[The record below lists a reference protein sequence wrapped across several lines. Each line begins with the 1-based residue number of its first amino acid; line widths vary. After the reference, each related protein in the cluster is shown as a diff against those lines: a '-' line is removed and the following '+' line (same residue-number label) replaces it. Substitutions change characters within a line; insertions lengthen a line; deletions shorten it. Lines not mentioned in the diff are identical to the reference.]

1 MPKGKHTILK
11 RRNIMKEKELHEYCQ
26 NIFNINARKQ
36 NENSRPLTLEDID
49 TMTLIAEDIG
59 FDIQNY
65 EGDLE
70 NTHIY
75 YIQKYKKVLTF
86 PQAVEFINQ
95 HKEENFL
102 LVDNSYASK
111 TDIWFY
117 MINEP
122 NNLTLYCFHAVGGG
136 HMTLF
141 AVLRN
146 VPGKAE
152 WQKPEIVSDTC
163 FKIEHNEREYEKNK
177 FTFAFARDGWSSYSE
192 GRPINFLTNNCW
204 MDTHEVLERYLFLPG
219 KSRITFKPYSVNYKR
234 FFGYV
239 IGKEP
244 EKDDL
249 PIVKRYGI
257 PVFNNGCNYKYGDKY
272 MYNVSDRLESEI
284 TQEDWDRVSRRL
296 TSKLDAMEQNSDPQF
311 TNRKGEEPLHASM
324 ILITEPV
331 EGHRRPTFHL
341 IRAFRNNDITEI
353 VELSRGELSIKNMFP
368 EEVYCLFNN
377 GMYCH
382 ASYNI
387 KGDMRDLIN
396 DPDTE
401 VDPVTYNKWAEER
414 SLHPELLKLLSESYF
429 KTIELDKV
437 RLLNKLPFGALLIDQ
452 LITSGYAELAINLA
466 AHITEK
472 AYDTHH
478 FCSQLSDL
486 FPGCNGEETS
496 LYKILNIS
504 RNTAKFLFEGIN
516 PTEISLFIAKFK
528 AIHYYGGNSVLT
540 DEIIQKVE
548 NYLILF
554 SAGQATMK
562 LGFGDRQFDFIEYPN
577 LIKQVL
583 KMERKIIDLKNVTSQ
598 QKNQILTQYK
608 EIVRAYVSFLDYQK
622 IAPEEEK
629 KQWDP
634 ATQRIFLEFSLTGT
648 PERPLDPVT
657 ELELREKHANRA
669 LAIYKNKADE
679 EVTKLNE
686 EKYAYR
692 KRHAIDKL
700 RSLASL
706 SKTNACFAGYVVL
719 VPTQVYGIDVVGSIE
734 KEGCDQNHCLFRQ
747 YTNEIVEGHFTPL
760 WLRLEDKPEESLVTF
775 SLTMDGRIDQT
786 RGEGDRDITV
796 QEAKAI
802 AAWAMSKYGMV
813 TFRSE
818 GKDVAPGGWPS
829 NVAVP
834 SLPTPDRDWL
844 YRLSQTHAL
853 KTY

>member
-1 MPKGKHTILK
+1 
-11 RRNIMKEKELHEYCQ
+11 MKNKSLREYCQ
-26 NIFNINARKQ
+26 NIFNIEASEQ
-36 NENSRPLTLEDID
+36 NKNSRPLTLEDID
-49 TMTLIAEDIG
+49 TMTLVSEKTG
-59 FDIQNY
+59 FDVQGY
-65 EGDLE
+65 EDDLE

-75 YIQKYKKVLTF
+75 YIQKYKKILTF

-102 LVDNSYASK
+102 LVDDCYASQR
-111 TDIWFY
+111 DIWFY

-152 WQKPEIVSDTC
+152 WQEPEIVSSTC
-163 FKIEHNEREYEKNK
+163 FKIVNKGREYSTEKNK
-177 FTFAFARDGWSSYSE
+177 FTFVFSTDGWSSYTSA
-192 GRPINFLTNNCW
+192 RSINFHTSNSW
-204 MDTHEVLERYLFLPG
+204 IDTHEVLERYLFLPG
-219 KSRITFKPYSVNYKR
+219 KSRIAFRPYSTAYKR

-239 IGKEP
+239 IGKAP

-257 PVFNNGCNYKYGDKY
+257 PAFDSSWSYKYGGGY
-272 MYNVSDRLESEI
+272 MYNVSDCLESEI
-284 TQEDWDRVSRRL
+284 AQEDWDRVSRRL
-296 TSKLDAMEQNSDPQF
+296 TAKLDAMEQNSTPQL
-311 TNRKGEEPLHASM
+311 TNKKGEEPLHASM
-324 ILITEPV
+324 VLITEPV
-331 EGHRRPTFHL
+331 KGHRRPTFHF

-353 VELSRGELSIKNMFP
+353 VELSRGELSIKNMSP
-368 EEVYCLFNN
+368 EEVYCLFDN
-377 GMYCH
+377 GMYYH
-382 ASYNI
+382 VSYDI
-387 KGDMRDLIN
+387 KSDMRVLIN
-396 DPDTE
+396 DSNTE

-429 KTIELDKV
+429 ETIELETV

-452 LITSGYAELAINLA
+452 LITSGHAELAISLA
-466 AHITEK
+466 AHITK
-472 AYDTHH
+472 RAYDTNY

-504 RNTAKFLFEGIN
+504 RNTAKFLFEGIG
-516 PTEISLFIAKFK
+516 PTEVSNFIAKFK

-540 DEIIQKVE
+540 DEIIKKVE
-548 NYLILF
+548 NYLTLF
-554 SAGQATMK
+554 ETGQATMK

-577 LIKQVL
+577 LAKQVL
-583 KMERKIIDLKNVTSQ
+583 KMERKITDLENVTKQ
-598 QKNQILTQYK
+598 QENQILAQYK

-657 ELELREKHANRA
+657 ELGLREKHANRA
-669 LAIYKNKADE
+669 LSIYENKANE
-679 EVTKLNE
+679 EVTRLNE

-706 SKTNACFAGYVVL
+706 PKENACFAGYVVL

-747 YTNEIVEGHFTPL
+747 YTNEIVDGEFTPL
-760 WLRLEDKPEESLVTF
+760 WLRLEDKPEKSLVTF
-775 SLTMDGRIDQT
+775 SLTKEGRIDQT
-786 RGEGDRDITV
+786 RGEGDRNITV
-796 QEAKAI
+796 QEAQAI
-802 AAWAMSKYGMV
+802 AAWAMSKRGMV

-818 GKDVAPGGWPS
+818 GADVAPGGWPS
-829 NVAVP
+829 NVGVP
-834 SLPTPDRDWL
+834 SLPKPDKDWL
-844 YRLSQTHAL
+844 NRLSQTHAL
-853 KTY
+853 KAY

>member
-1 MPKGKHTILK
+1 
-11 RRNIMKEKELHEYCQ
+11 MKNKSLHDFCQ
-26 NIFNINARKQ
+26 NVFSIDSYEQ
-36 NENSRPLTLEDID
+36 NKNSRPLTLEDID
-49 TMTLIAEDIG
+49 TMTLLVEKMG
-59 FDIQNY
+59 FDVQDY
-65 EGDLE
+65 EDDLE
-70 NTHIY
+70 STYIY

-102 LVDNSYASK
+102 LVDNSCASQRN
-111 TDIWFY
+111 IWFY

-122 NNLTLYCFHAVGGG
+122 DNLTLYCFHAVGGG

-141 AVLRN
+141 AILRN
-146 VPGKAE
+146 VPGKVE
-152 WQKPEIVSDTC
+152 WQEPEIVSDTC
-163 FKIEHNEREYEKNK
+163 FKIEHRDREYEKNK
-177 FTFAFARDGWSSYSE
+177 LTFVFSRDGWSSYSE
-192 GRPINFLTNNCW
+192 ARPINFLINSSLIN
-204 MDTHEVLERYLFLPG
+204 THDVLKRYLFLLG
-219 KSRITFKPYSVNYKR
+219 KSRITFRPYSVYYKR

-239 IGKEP
+239 IGEEP

-249 PIVKRYGI
+249 SIVKRYGI
-257 PVFNNGCNYKYGDKY
+257 PAFDNSWSYKYGGGY
-272 MYNVSDRLESEI
+272 MYNVFDRLESEI
-284 TQEDWDRVSRRL
+284 EQEDWDRVSRRL
-296 TSKLDAMEQNSDPQF
+296 TAKLDAMEQNSTPQY
-311 TNRKGEEPLHASM
+311 TNKKGQEPLYTSM

-331 EGHRRPTFHL
+331 KGHRRPTFHF

-353 VELSRGELSIKNMFP
+353 VELSRGELSIKNMNP
-368 EEVYCLFNN
+368 EEIYCLFDN

-382 ASYNI
+382 VSYDI

-396 DPDTE
+396 DSNTE

-429 KTIELDKV
+429 ETIELKTV

-452 LITSGYAELAINLA
+452 LITSGHAELAINLA
-466 AHITEK
+466 AYITER
-472 AYDTHH
+472 AYDTNY

-496 LYKILNIS
+496 LYKILNVS
-504 RNTAKFLFEGIN
+504 RNTAKFLFEEIK
-516 PTEISLFIAKFK
+516 PTEIDRFIAKFK

-540 DEIIQKVE
+540 DEIIKKVE

-554 SAGQATMK
+554 NAGQATMK

-577 LIKQVL
+577 LTKQVL
-583 KMERKIIDLKNVTSQ
+583 KMERKILDLENVTSQ

-629 KQWDP
+629 QQWDP
-634 ATQRIFLEFSLTGT
+634 AAQRIFLEFSLTGT
-648 PERPLDPVT
+648 PERPLNPVE
-657 ELELREKHANRA
+657 ELQLREKHANRA
-669 LAIYKNKADE
+669 LSIYKDKANE
-679 EVTKLNE
+679 EVTRLNE

-706 SKTNACFAGYVVL
+706 PKENACFAGYVVL

-747 YTNEIVEGHFTPL
+747 YTNEIVEGKFTPL
-760 WLRLEDKPEESLVTF
+760 WLRLENKPEESLVTF
-775 SLTMDGRIDQT
+775 SLTKEGRIDQT
-786 RGEGDRDITV
+786 RGENDRDITV

-802 AAWAMSKYGMV
+802 AAWAMSKCGMV

-818 GKDVAPGGWPS
+818 DRDVAPGGWPS
-829 NVAVP
+829 NVGVP
-834 SLPTPDRDWL
+834 SLPKPSKDWL
-844 YRLSQTHAL
+844 NKLSQTHAL

>member
-1 MPKGKHTILK
+1 
-11 RRNIMKEKELHEYCQ
+11 MKDKSLHEFCQ
-26 NIFNINARKQ
+26 NVFSIESYEQK
-36 NENSRPLTLEDID
+36 ENSRPLTLEDIS
-49 TMTLIAEDIG
+49 TMTLLVEGRG
-59 FDIQNY
+59 FDIQEY
-65 EGDLE
+65 EDGLE

-95 HKEENFL
+95 HNEENFL

-122 NNLTLYCFHAVGGG
+122 NNLTLYCFHTVNGG

-141 AVLRN
+141 AILRN
-146 VPGKAE
+146 VPGKVE
-152 WQKPEIVSDTC
+152 WQEPEIVSDTC
-163 FKIEHNEREYEKNK
+163 FKIEHKEREYEKNK
-177 FTFAFARDGWSSYSE
+177 FTFAFSRDGWSSYTE
-192 GRPINFLTNNCW
+192 ARPINFPINSSW
-204 MDTHEVLERYLFLPG
+204 IDTHDILERYLFLPG
-219 KSRITFKPYSVNYKR
+219 KSRITFRPHSIHYKR

-257 PVFNNGCNYKYGDKY
+257 PAFDNSYLYKYGGGY

-284 TQEDWDRVSRRL
+284 EQEDWDRVSRRL
-296 TSKLDAMEQNSDPQF
+296 TAKLDAMEQNSTPQV
-311 TNRKGEEPLHASM
+311 TNRKGQEPLHTSM

-331 EGHRRPTFHL
+331 KGHRRPTFHF

-368 EEVYCLFNN
+368 EEVYCLFDN

-382 ASYNI
+382 VSYDI
-387 KGDMRDLIN
+387 KGDMISLIN
-396 DPDTE
+396 GSETE

-429 KTIELDKV
+429 KTIELEKV

-452 LITSGYAELAINLA
+452 LITSGHAELAINLA
-466 AHITEK
+466 ADITEK
-472 AYDTHH
+472 AYDTNY
-478 FCSQLSDL
+478 FCGQLSDL

-504 RNTAKFLFEGIN
+504 RNTAKFLFEGIG
-516 PTEISLFIAKFK
+516 PTEISNFIAKFK
-528 AIHYYGGNSVLT
+528 AIHCYGGNLVLT
-540 DEIIQKVE
+540 DEIAQKVE
-548 NYLILF
+548 NYLALF
-554 SAGQATMK
+554 KTGQATMK

-583 KMERKIIDLKNVTSQ
+583 KMERKIYELENITPQ

-622 IAPEEEK
+622 IAPEGEK
-629 KQWDP
+629 EQWDP

-669 LAIYKNKADE
+669 LTIYKNKADE
-679 EVTKLNE
+679 EVTRLNE

-706 SKTNACFAGYVVL
+706 PKENACFNGYVVL

-734 KEGCDQNHCLFRQ
+734 KEGYDQNHCLFRQ
-747 YTNEIVEGHFTPL
+747 YANDIVEGKFTPL
-760 WLRLEDKPEESLVTF
+760 WLRLENKPEKSLVTF
-775 SLTMDGRIDQT
+775 SLTKEGRIDQT

-796 QEAKAI
+796 QEARAI
-802 AAWAMSKYGMV
+802 AAWAVSKSGMV

-818 GKDVAPGGWPS
+818 GADVAPGGWPR
-829 NVAVP
+829 NVGVP
-834 SLPTPDRDWL
+834 SLPKPDKDWL
-844 YRLSQTHAL
+844 NKLSQTHAL

>member
-1 MPKGKHTILK
+1 
-11 RRNIMKEKELHEYCQ
+11 MKSKSLHEYCQ
-26 NIFNINARKQ
+26 NIFNIEIGEQ
-36 NENSRPLTLEDID
+36 NKNSRPLTLEDIT
-49 TMTLIAEDIG
+49 TMTLIVKHGGFEIQEYED
-59 FDIQNY
+59 
-65 EGDLE
+65 DLE
-70 NTHIY
+70 DAHNY

-102 LVDNSYASK
+102 LVDNCYA
-111 TDIWFY
+111 TQRGTWLY

-141 AVLRN
+141 AVLHN

-152 WQKPEIVSDTC
+152 WQEPEIVSNTC
-163 FKIEHNEREYEKNK
+163 FRIEAREKENSDEINK
-177 FTFAFARDGWSSYSE
+177 LTFVFTRDGWNSYSTAH
-192 GRPINFLTNNCW
+192 PINFLTNNSTVN
-204 MDTHEVLERYLFLPG
+204 THEILERYLFLPG
-219 KSRITFKPYSVNYKR
+219 KSRITFRPYSTNYHE

-239 IGKEP
+239 IGKDP
-244 EKDDL
+244 GKDDL

-257 PVFNNGCNYKYGDKY
+257 PVFNNGYDYKYGGGY
-272 MYNVSDRLESEI
+272 MYKVSDRLESEI

-296 TSKLDAMEQNSDPQF
+296 TSKLDAMEQNSIPQF
-311 TNRKGEEPLHASM
+311 TNMKGQEPLHASM

-331 EGHRRPTFHL
+331 KGHRRPTFHF

-368 EEVYCLFNN
+368 EEVYCLFDN
-377 GMYCH
+377 GMYCLV
-382 ASYNI
+382 SYDI
-387 KGDMRDLIN
+387 KGSMRNLIN
-396 DPDTE
+396 DPKTE
-401 VDPVTYNKWAEER
+401 IDPVTYNKWAEER

-429 KTIELDKV
+429 KTIKLETV

-452 LITSGYAELAINLA
+452 LITSGHAELAINLA
-466 AHITEK
+466 ADITK
-472 AYDTHH
+472 RAYDTHY

-504 RNTAKFLFEGIN
+504 RNTAKFLFEGVE
-516 PTEISLFIAKFK
+516 PTKTDLFIAKFK

-540 DEIIQKVE
+540 DEIIKKIE
-548 NYLILF
+548 NYLVLF
-554 SAGQATMK
+554 NSGQATMK
-562 LGFGDRQFDFIEYPN
+562 LGFGGRQFDFIEYPN
-577 LIKQVL
+577 LTKQVL
-583 KMERKIIDLKNVTSQ
+583 KMERKIVDLENVTSQ
-598 QKNQILTQYK
+598 QRNQILTQYK

-634 ATQRIFLEFSLTGT
+634 AAQRIFLEFSLTGT
-648 PERPLDPVT
+648 SERPLDPVT
-657 ELELREKHANRA
+657 ELGLREKHANRA
-669 LAIYKNKADE
+669 LSIYKDKADE
-679 EVTKLNE
+679 EVTRLNE

-706 SKTNACFAGYVVL
+706 PKENACFAGYVVL

-734 KEGCDQNHCLFRQ
+734 KEGSDQDHCLFRQ
-747 YTNEIVEGHFTPL
+747 YTNEIVDGEFTPL
-760 WLRLEDKPEESLVTF
+760 WLRLEDKPEKSLVTF
-775 SLTMDGRIDQT
+775 SLTKEGRIDQT

-796 QEAKAI
+796 QEARAI
-802 AAWAMSKYGMV
+802 AAWAMSKCGMV

-829 NVAVP
+829 NVGVP
-834 SLPTPDRDWL
+834 SLPKPNKDWL
-844 YRLSQTHAL
+844 NKLSQTHAL
-853 KTY
+853 KAY

>member
-1 MPKGKHTILK
+1 
-11 RRNIMKEKELHEYCQ
+11 MKYKSLHESYQ
-26 NIFNINARKQ
+26 NVFSICSSEQ
-36 NENSRPLTLEDID
+36 NENSRPLTPEDID
-49 TMTLIAEDIG
+49 TMTLIIEKPG
-59 FDIQNY
+59 FDVQDY
-65 EGDLE
+65 EDGLE
-70 NTHIY
+70 CTYIY
-75 YIQKYKKVLTF
+75 YIQKYKKILTF
-86 PQAVEFINQ
+86 HQAVEFINQ

-102 LVDNSYASK
+102 LIGDSCASK
-111 TDIWFY
+111 TNVWFY
-117 MINEP
+117 MVNKP

-141 AVLRN
+141 AILRN
-146 VPGKAE
+146 VPGRAE
-152 WQKPEIVSDTC
+152 WQKPEIVSNTC
-163 FKIEHNEREYEKNK
+163 FKIELQERYSSEKNK
-177 FTFAFARDGWSSYSE
+177 FAFFFDPNGWRTYASA
-192 GRPINFLTNNCW
+192 RPINFLRDSSFI
-204 MDTHEVLERYLFLPG
+204 DTHEILERCLYLPG
-219 KSRITFKPYSVNYKR
+219 KSRITFRPYSINYKR

-249 PIVKRYGI
+249 SIIKRYGI
-257 PVFNNGCNYKYGDKY
+257 PALEDSSLYKYGGGY
-272 MYNVSDRLESEI
+272 MYNVCDHLESEI
-284 TQEDWDRVSRRL
+284 SQEDWDRVSRRL
-296 TSKLDAMEQNSDPQF
+296 TAKLDAMEQNSTLQY
-311 TNRKGEEPLHASM
+311 TGKKGQEPLYTST

-331 EGHRRPTFHL
+331 KGHRRPTFHF
-341 IRAFRNNDITEI
+341 IRAFRNNDVTEI
-353 VELSRGELSIKNMFP
+353 VELSRGELSIKNMNP
-368 EEVYCLFNN
+368 EEIYCLFNN
-377 GMYCH
+377 GMYYH
-382 ASYNI
+382 VSYDI

-396 DPDTE
+396 DSNTE

-429 KTIELDKV
+429 ETIELETV
-437 RLLNKLPFGALLIDQ
+437 RLLNKIPFGALLIDQ
-452 LITSGYAELAINLA
+452 LITSGRAELAINLA
-466 AHITEK
+466 AYITER
-472 AYDTHH
+472 AYDTNY

-504 RNTAKFLFEGIN
+504 RNTAKFLFEGIG
-516 PTEISLFIAKFK
+516 PTEISNFIAKFK

-540 DEIIQKVE
+540 DEIIKKVE
-548 NYLILF
+548 NYLVLF
-554 SAGQATMK
+554 STGQATTK

-577 LIKQVL
+577 LVKQVL
-583 KMERKIIDLKNVTSQ
+583 KMERKISELENVTSQ

-622 IAPEEEK
+622 IASEEEK
-629 KQWDP
+629 EQWDP

-669 LAIYKNKADE
+669 LSIYKNKANE

-692 KRHAIDKL
+692 KHHAINKL

-706 SKTNACFAGYVVL
+706 PKENACFAGYVVL

-747 YTNEIVEGHFTPL
+747 YTNEIVDGHFTPL
-760 WLRLEDKPEESLVTF
+760 WLRLEDKPEKSLVTF
-775 SLTMDGRIDQT
+775 SLTAEGRIDQT

-802 AAWAMSKYGMV
+802 AAWALSKRGMV

-818 GKDVAPGGWPS
+818 RADVAPGGWPS
-829 NVAVP
+829 NVGVP
-834 SLPTPDRDWL
+834 SLPKPDKDWL
-844 YRLSQTHAL
+844 NKLSQTHAL